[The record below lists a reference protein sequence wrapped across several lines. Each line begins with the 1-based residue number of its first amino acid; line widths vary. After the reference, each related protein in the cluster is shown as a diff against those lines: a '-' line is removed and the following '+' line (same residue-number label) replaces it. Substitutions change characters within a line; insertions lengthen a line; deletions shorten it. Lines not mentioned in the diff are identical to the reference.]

1 MMRDVIEI
9 LLLILVANGAPV
21 VVSYL
26 FSHRSAYPVDGGFKL
41 ADGYAVFGQTKT
53 WRGILSS
60 VLATIALA
68 LLLDINWFVGLL
80 IALVAMAGDLLS
92 SFIKRRSGLEPSS
105 RAIFLDQIP
114 ESLLPALAASQFWP
128 LGLIQVMVI
137 VVSFFILE
145 IILSK
150 IFYKLGVRTK
160 PY

>member
-1 MMRDVIEI
+1 MRDAIEI

-21 VVSYL
+21 VISYL
-26 FSHRSAYPVDGGFKL
+26 FSHRSAYPVDGGFQL
-41 ADGYAVFGQTKT
+41 PDGYALFGQTKT

-60 VLATIALA
+60 ILATTALA
-68 LLLDINWFVGLL
+68 LLLGINWFVGLL
-80 IALVAMAGDLLS
+80 IALAAMAGDLLS
-92 SFIKRRSGLEPSS
+92 SFIKRRSGLLPSS
-105 RAIFLDQIP
+105 RAIFLDQVP
-114 ESLLPALAASQFWP
+114 ESLLPTLAASLFWP

-150 IFYKLGVRTK
+150 IFYKLGVRKK